1 MTLSPNMTK
10 ETLSAIMD
18 ALPEEMTAAEI
29 TALTLLVHER
39 FLSTPQEIIA
49 NLIAAI
55 YSYGQVNGISKSAIS
70 VGLRASALVYMETH
84 DDDRKH

>member
-1 MTLSPNMTK
+1 MTK

-29 TALTLLVHER
+29 TALTLLVHES
-39 FLSTPQEIIA
+39 FLSTPVEVIA
-49 NLIAAI
+49 NLVATI
-55 YSYGQVNGISKSAIS
+55 YSYGQVNGISNSTIS

>member
-1 MTLSPNMTK
+1 LTLSPNMTK
-10 ETLSAIMD
+10 ETLKAIMD
-18 ALPEEMTAAEI
+18 ALPEEMTAAEL
-29 TALTLLVHER
+29 TALTLLVHES
-39 FLSTPQEIIA
+39 FLSTPLEVIT

-55 YSYGQVNGISKSAIS
+55 YSYGQVNGIPNSTIS